1 MHVVLVAD
9 HAYINGG
16 QAKVVVESALGL
28 AARGHAVT
36 VFAAVGP
43 ADPRLAEAGIA
54 VVLTG
59 QTDVTRTRSLARFGV
74 QWLWNAPAA
83 AELRGLLATLDPRE
97 SVVHVHGWAKALSPS
112 IGPVLRTC
120 GVPVVFT
127 MHEYYLA
134 CPNGGFYDYQAASV
148 CTRKPGSLAC
158 IGHNC
163 DSRSYAR
170 KLMRVGRHWLM
181 QETGLPESPQAII
194 TISRLQREAILPY
207 LPRDARYA
215 EVGNP
220 IDAEPVGRKGAGT
233 PGDFVFVGRISPEKG
248 PLLFAEAARRA
259 GLQAVFVGD
268 GPQAAE
274 IAARYPEARLLGWK
288 DPAAVKTLMRA
299 ARALVFPSVWYE
311 GQPLTVLESLALGT
325 PVIVSDVCAGREAVR
340 DGVSGLWFRSGDPD
354 ALAASLR
361 RLADDATARAMS
373 DAAYDLFWA
382 DPLTLDRHLDGLEG
396 VYEGLLRA
404 DPASAGDRAIAAA
417 LRPPAARAA
426 APRAL

>member
-1 MHVVLVAD
+1 MKIVLVAD

-43 ADPRLAEAGIA
+43 ADPRLAEAGVS
-54 VVLTG
+54 VVLTD
-59 QTDVTRTRSLARFGV
+59 QTDVSRTDSLMRFGV

-83 AELRGLLATLDPRE
+83 ARLRALLAGLDPRE

-112 IGPVLRTC
+112 IGPVLR
-120 GVPVVFT
+120 GSRLPVVFT
-127 MHEYYLA
+127 LHEYYLA
-134 CPNGGFYDYQAASV
+134 CPNGGFYDYPVAAP
-148 CTRKPGSLAC
+148 CARKPGSLAC
-158 IGHNC
+158 IAHNC

-181 QETGLPESPQAII
+181 QETGLPESPDAVI

-207 LPRDARYA
+207 LPGDARYV
-215 EVGNP
+215 EVANP
-220 IDAEPVGRKGAGT
+220 IDAQDLGRKGAER

-259 GLQAVFVGD
+259 CVQAVFVGD

-274 IAARYPEARLLGWK
+274 IAARYPEARMLGWK
-288 DPAAVKTLMRA
+288 SPAEVKALMRA

-311 GQPLTVLESLALGT
+311 GQPLTVLEALALGT

-340 DGVSGLWFRSGDPD
+340 DGVSGLWFESGNAD
-354 ALAASLR
+354 ALAGALG
-361 RLADDATARAMS
+361 RLSDDAAARAMS
-373 DAAYDLFWA
+373 DAAHDLFWA

-396 VYEGLLRA
+396 VYEGVLRP
-404 DPASAGDRAIAAA
+404 DPGPVRESGRPTAAA
-417 LRPPAARAA
+417 LGAALR
-426 APRAL
+426 

>member
-1 MHVVLVAD
+1 MKIVLVAD

-28 AARGHAVT
+28 AGRGHAVT

-59 QTDVTRTRSLARFGV
+59 QTDVTRANSLARFGV

-83 AELRGLLATLDPRE
+83 ARLRALLAGLDPRE

-112 IGPVLRTC
+112 IGPVLRAC
-120 GVPVVFT
+120 GLPVVFT

-134 CPNGGFYDYQAASV
+134 CPNGGFYDYPVAAP
-148 CTRKPGSLAC
+148 CHRKPGSLPC
-158 IGHNC
+158 IAHNC

-215 EVGNP
+215 EVANP
-220 IDAEPVGRKGAGT
+220 IDAEPLGRKGAGDL
-233 PGDFVFVGRISPEKG
+233 GDVVFVGRISPEKG

-259 GLQAVFVGD
+259 GLRPVFVGD

-274 IAARYPEARLLGWK
+274 IAARFPEARMLGWK
-288 DPAAVKTLMRA
+288 GPAEVKALMRA

-311 GQPLTVLESLALGT
+311 GQPLTVLEALALGT

-340 DGVSGLWFRSGDPD
+340 DGVSGLWFRSGDAE
-354 ALAASLR
+354 ALAGALG
-361 RLADDATARAMS
+361 RLCDDAVARAMS

-382 DPLTLDRHLDGLEG
+382 DPLTLGRHLDGLEG
-396 VYEGLLRA
+396 VYEGVLRA
-404 DPASAGDRAIAAA
+404 DPAARPEAGRSSAPEFGAA
-417 LRPPAARAA
+417 LR
-426 APRAL
+426 